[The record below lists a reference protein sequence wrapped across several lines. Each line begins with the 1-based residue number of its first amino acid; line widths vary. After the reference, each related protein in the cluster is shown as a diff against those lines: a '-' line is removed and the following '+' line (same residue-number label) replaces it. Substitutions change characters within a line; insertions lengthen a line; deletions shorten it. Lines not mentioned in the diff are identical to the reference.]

1 MLNHLLPISMSSL
14 LLKKSSVYTSQLRTD
29 IPDFKVG
36 SVVSVHY
43 KIKEGEKERIQ
54 IFTGIVVD
62 RHGGYALEATF
73 KVLKVAAGNVKVM
86 RNFPL
91 HSPNIDKVIV
101 TNYQR
106 GRRATLNYL
115 INAKDPIKAIR
126 SKAVKAR
133 ITKAVESKPVVVEV
147 TEVKAV

>member
-1 MLNHLLPISMSSL
+1 MSSI
-14 LLKKSSVYTSQLRTD
+14 LLKKSSVYTSQLRSD

-43 KIKEGEKERIQ
+43 KIKEGDKERIQ

-62 RHGGYALEATF
+62 RHGGYSLEATF
-73 KVLKVAAGNVKVM
+73 KVLKVAAGSVKVM

-101 TNYQR
+101 NNYQR

-115 INAKDPIKAIR
+115 IKAKDPIKAIR
-126 SKAVKAR
+126 SKSVKPR
-133 ITKAVESKPVVVEV
+133 TPVAIAHTEEIKVVE
-147 TEVKAV
+147 AA